1 MENQGNRMYRLGID
15 TGGTHTDLVLLDEET
30 GNIWVEKVPSTPRRI
45 VDAVLSGAARILDK
59 AGAAPG
65 DVHTVVY
72 GTTVAVNMILQG
84 ERISA
89 GLITTAGFGDVL
101 EVGNSYRSG
110 NIYDVQW
117 APSRPVIERRHCF
130 EVRQRHDFRGHEL
143 EPLDEEQVRGI
154 AAAVKELA
162 LESVAICLLHS
173 YTQPAHEV
181 RVAQILAEEA
191 PDIPL
196 SLSSVVSP
204 RISEYDRAS
213 TTALDAYVKPKL
225 SAHFVDFAEQ
235 TEAAGFGA
243 TLLTM
248 QGSGGTFS
256 LRQAAEKPIRVANS
270 GPVAGAI
277 AGAYFAAE
285 VGCAN
290 VITYDMGGT
299 STDLA
304 VAIGGDP
311 IVVPRDELLGHP
323 IQMSSIEITPIGSG
337 GGSIVWIDEG
347 GALRV
352 GPDSAGASPGPVC
365 YGAGGT
371 RPTLTDA
378 AVVTGRL
385 NPDYFLGG
393 RQRLDRQ
400 AAHDALALSRND
412 TDDWDPERWAAG
424 AIAIAAADSVRAI
437 RRVSIARGLDPRD
450 FAIVGFGGAGGLIV
464 SDAARELGI
473 PTVVIPPNPGNV
485 SAMGLLL
492 ADQSCDA
499 VASRLCPLDEVEVGA
514 LNEWF
519 DQLETDAAKE
529 LLSEGIPIDRIAVA
543 RTAEMR
549 YRGQSFELVV
559 PFEKGYGDQALDH
572 LATSFHA
579 LHEQRYGH
587 ASPKDP
593 VQLVSL
599 RVSAVAAT
607 AKPAFPRLPDATTSR
622 ADEALKERRQVVFG
636 ERVDTP
642 VYDRAL
648 LRPGHVIE
656 GPAIIEEPGSTTVMW
671 PDQKLSVSPIGTL
684 VLTAR

>member
-1 MENQGNRMYRLGID
+1 MYRLGID
-15 TGGTHTDLVLLDEET
+15 TGGTHTDLVLLDEKSGRT
-30 GNIWVEKVPSTPRRI
+30 WVEKVPSTPRRI

-59 AGAAPG
+59 AAIEPK
-65 DVHTVVY
+65 DVHTIVY

-101 EVGNSYRSG
+101 EVRNSYRYG

-117 APSRPVIERRHCF
+117 EPSPPIIERRHCF
-130 EVRQRHDFRGHEL
+130 EVRQRHDFRGQEV
-143 EPLDEEQVRGI
+143 EPLDEEQVRQTARAIRDLG
-154 AAAVKELA
+154 
-162 LESVAICLLHS
+162 LESVAICLLHG
-173 YTQPAHEV
+173 YTQPGHEV
-181 RVAQILAEEA
+181 RVAQILAEEL
-191 PDIPL
+191 PGLPV

-204 RISEYDRAS
+204 RISEYERAS

-235 TEAAGFGA
+235 AEKAGFGA

-256 LRQAAEKPIRVANS
+256 LRRAAERPIRVANS

-285 VGCAN
+285 VDCAN

-304 VAIGGDP
+304 VVIDGAP
-311 IVVPRDELLGHP
+311 TVVPRDELLGHP
-323 IQMSSIEITPIGSG
+323 IQLSSIEITPIGSG

-393 RQRLDRQ
+393 RQRLDRE
-400 AAHDALALSRND
+400 AARDALALSRDD

-499 VASRLCPLDEVEVGA
+499 VASRLCPLDEVDVGTVT
-514 LNEWF
+514 EWF
-519 DQLETDAAKE
+519 DQLEAEAAKE
-529 LLSEGIPIDRIAVA
+529 LLSEGIAMDRITVR
-543 RTAEMR
+543 RTAELR

-559 PFEKGYGDQALDH
+559 PFEKGYGDGALEH
-572 LATSFHA
+572 LASSFHQ

-587 ASPKDP
+587 ASPNDP

-599 RVSAVAAT
+599 RVSAVATT
-607 AKPAFPRLPDATTSR
+607 AKPSFPRLPRAAGAGADA
-622 ADEALKERRQVVFG
+622 AVKERRPVMFD
-636 ERVDTP
+636 RKIDTP

-656 GPAIIEEPGSTTVMW
+656 GPAIVEEPGSTTVLW
-671 PDQKLSVSPIGTL
+671 PDQRLSVSPIGTL

>member
-1 MENQGNRMYRLGID
+1 MYRLGID

-30 GNIWVEKVPSTPRRI
+30 GEIWFEKVPSTPRRI
-45 VDAVLSGAARILDK
+45 VDAVFSGTARILDN
-59 AGAAPG
+59 AGARPA
-65 DVHTVVY
+65 DVHTIVY

-89 GLITTAGFGDVL
+89 GLLTTAGFGDVL
-101 EVGNSYRSG
+101 EVRNSYRSG

-117 APSRPVIERRHCF
+117 EPGPPIIERRHCF
-130 EVRQRHDFRGHEL
+130 EVRQRHDFRGHEV
-143 EPLDEEQVRGI
+143 EPLDEEQVRQVARAIRKLG
-154 AAAVKELA
+154 
-162 LESVAICLLHS
+162 LESVAVCFLHS
-173 YTQPAHEV
+173 YSEPAHEV

-191 PDIPL
+191 PEIPV

-204 RISEYDRAS
+204 RVSEYERAS

-235 TEAAGFGA
+235 AETAGFGA

-256 LRQAAEKPIRVANS
+256 LRQAAERPIRVANS

-285 VGCAN
+285 VDCAN

-304 VAIGGDP
+304 VAIDGAP
-311 IVVPRDELLGHP
+311 TVVPRDELLGHP
-323 IQMSSIEITPIGSG
+323 IQLSSIEITPIGSG

-400 AAHDALALSRND
+400 AAHRALALSRHD

-473 PTVVIPPNPGNV
+473 PTVVVPPSPGNV

-499 VASRLCPLDEVEVGA
+499 VASRLCPLDEVDVGMV
-514 LNEWF
+514 NEWY
-519 DQLETDAAKE
+519 DQLETEAAKE
-529 LLSEGIPIDRIAVA
+529 LVSEGIATDRITVL
-543 RTAEMR
+543 RTAELR

-559 PFEKGYGDQALDH
+559 PFERGYGDRALDR
-572 LATSFHA
+572 LATSFHR

-587 ASPKDP
+587 ASPDDP

-607 AKPAFPRLPDATTSR
+607 AKPGFPRLEPTATAC
-622 ADEALKERRQVVFG
+622 ADEALKERRQVVFD
-636 ERVDTP
+636 EPTDTP

-656 GPAIIEEPGSTTVMW
+656 GPAIIEESGSTTVMW
-671 PDQKLSVSPIGTL
+671 PDQRLSVSPIGTL
-684 VLTAR
+684 VLTMR